1 MTPGI
6 AIRLACPARGVR
18 LDRSAVL
25 ARHRAS
31 APQTATVVAQYW
43 DTASMALQRRAMALA
58 LLARDG
64 GPVVQTLEIESSF
77 PLTAQSFTSPGGA
90 SAPGFAFALAQGF
103 EPDESLS
110 AQERDLR
117 PMFTIRIERTWR
129 TVAFRDGTRVALAI
143 DRGTMQAGAGP
154 GRGRGTRR
162 RFREIAIVLLEG
174 DARRVCDLARELVG
188 EQPGL
193 RLEFASLA
201 QRGYRLVTGST
212 AAGGRPRRTPP
223 QRRASGAQVA
233 IAGLR
238 DALSQFAANAAGA
251 ASDADPEYVHRMR
264 AALRRLRVADRLAGA
279 AGLPVFPRRLV
290 GDIRWLSGVLAAAR
304 DWDVVQT
311 QTWPAIRNDARGMR
325 GIDVVSARIAVERA
339 RRHRDLRVA
348 LRSARF
354 QRLMLELLRT
364 LLPSFE
370 SHAPARSVRR
380 RDAKSFARRVLA
392 PLLADVAKADRRLGE
407 HALPERQHALRIV
420 ARKLRYGAELF
431 ADGDARR
438 PVSRYLRRL
447 ADLQS
452 VLGDLNDL
460 RVSGRLIAR
469 AAGAHLPAAHAI
481 ARSLVARRLAL
492 ARRLQRTRK
501 RFRSTVAFWD

>member
-58 LLARDG
+58 LLTQDG
-64 GPVVQTLEIESSF
+64 GPVVQTLEIESPYPVTARSF
-77 PLTAQSFTSPGGA
+77 ASPGAA

-110 AQERDLR
+110 ALERDLR
-117 PMFTIRIERTWR
+117 PVFTIRIERTLR
-129 TVAFRDGTRVALAI
+129 TVVFPDGTRAALAI
-143 DRGTMQAGAGP
+143 DRGAMRAGARP
-154 GRGRGTRR
+154 GRGGGASR
-162 RFREIAIVLLEG
+162 RFREIAIVLLDG

-193 RLEFASLA
+193 QLEFRSLA
-201 QRGYRLVTGST
+201 QRGYQLVTGST
-212 AAGGRPRRTPP
+212 AAGGGPRRTTP
-223 QRRASGAQVA
+223 QRRATGAQVA

-238 DALSQFAANAAGA
+238 DALSQIAANAAGA
-251 ASDADPEYVHRMR
+251 GSGADPEYVHRMR

-279 AGLPVFPRRLV
+279 AGLPVLPRRLV
-290 GDIRWLSGVLAAAR
+290 GDIRWLSRVLAAAR

-311 QTWPAIRNDARGMR
+311 QTWPAIRNDARGTR
-325 GIDVVSARIAVERA
+325 GIDVVSARIVGERA
-339 RRHRDLRVA
+339 RRHRDLRLA

-354 QRLMLELLRT
+354 QRLMLALLR
-364 LLPSFE
+364 SFE
-370 SHAPARSVRR
+370 SQARARPARQ
-380 RDAKSFARRVLA
+380 RDAKSFARRVVA
-392 PLLADVAKADRRLGE
+392 PLLADVAKADRRLGG

-420 ARKLRYGAELF
+420 ARKLRYAAEF
-431 ADGDARR
+431 CADGYARR

-447 ADLQS
+447 EDLQS

-460 RVSGRLIAR
+460 RVSRRLLAQAA
-469 AAGAHLPAAHAI
+469 AAGAHSPAAHAI
-481 ARSLVARRLAL
+481 ARSLDARRQAL
-492 ARRLQRTRK
+492 AKRLQRARK
-501 RFRSTVAFWD
+501 RFRNAVAFWD